1 MACGLGAAVL
11 ILILLKLQPED
22 TPIDLDDLKVDL
34 MLRQEQEGELKALIG
49 QQKNEEAKIEAE
61 ISTLAGE
68 TRALEEEVA
77 ATEETT
83 REKIAELDSLKE
95 RILKSPPAQKA
106 DVVQSDQGGEEE
118 YLLGLK
124 VEGRRI
130 AFLIDTSAS
139 MTDENLI
146 DIIKRKSGSDQDKMN
161 GPKWKR
167 TQRIVKWLANR
178 IPKAS
183 EAVFIGFNETAFA
196 IGPSVWFRGSDASSI
211 QHVFSSIDRVV
222 PTNATNLEAALQ
234 AAKHK
239 SDLPTNYYV
248 VTDGLPT
255 EGDSNYGSLNPF
267 AGCTSLF
274 GKSSIITGECRR
286 KLFEFTVRNYGVQA
300 GVPVNVILLPLEG
313 DPGAAPSYWSWTFA
327 TGGLL
332 ISPAENWP

>member
-11 ILILLKLQPED
+11 ILILLKLQPEES
-22 TPIDLDDLKVDL
+22 PIDLVDLKSDL
-34 MLRQEQEGELKALIG
+34 TLRQKQEDELQALIN
-49 QQKNEEAKIEAE
+49 QQKAEEEQIEPD

-68 TRALEEEVA
+68 KLALEQEVA
-77 ATEETT
+77 AAVETT
-83 REKIAELDSLKE
+83 GEKIAKINSLKE
-95 RILKSPPAQKA
+95 RILKKPPAQKA
-106 DVVQSDQGGEEE
+106 DVVQSDERGEED

-146 DIIKRKSGSDQDKMN
+146 DIIKRKSGSEQDKKN

-178 IPKAS
+178 VPKNSKAI
-183 EAVFIGFNETAFA
+183 FIGFNETAFA
-196 IGPSVWFRGSDASSI
+196 IGPSVWFAGSDASSV
-211 QHVFSSIDRVV
+211 QHVFSSIDAIV

-234 AAKHK
+234 TAKRK
-239 SDLPTNYYV
+239 SNLPTNYYV

-255 EGDSNYGSLNPF
+255 HGDSNFGSINPF
-267 AGCTSLF
+267 ASCTSLF
-274 GKSSIITGECRR
+274 GKSSIITGECRK
-286 KLFEFTVRNYGVQA
+286 KLFDYTAKNHGLQA

-313 DPGAAPSYWSWTFA
+313 DPGAAPSYWSWTYA

>member
-11 ILILLKLQPED
+11 ILIFLKLQPED
-22 TPIDLDDLKVDL
+22 TPLDLDDLKAYL
-34 MLRQEQEGELKALIG
+34 TLRQEQEGELKALID
-49 QQKNEEAKIEAE
+49 QQKSQEEQVEVD

-68 TRALEEEVA
+68 TLALEQEIA

-83 REKIAELDSLKE
+83 REKVTQLDSLKE
-95 RILKSPPAQKA
+95 SILKKPLAQKA
-106 DVVQSDQGGEEE
+106 DVVQSDKGGEEE
-118 YLLGLK
+118 YLLGLR

-146 DIIKRKSGSDQDKMN
+146 DIIKRKSGSDQEKIN

-178 IPKAS
+178 IPKNSKAI
-183 EAVFIGFNETAFA
+183 FIGFNETAFA
-196 IGPSVWFRGSDASSI
+196 IGPSVWFTGSDANSV
-211 QHVFSSIDRVV
+211 QQVFSSIDAIV

-234 AAKHK
+234 AAKQK

-255 EGDSNYGSLNPF
+255 EGESNYGSLNPF
-267 AGCTSLF
+267 ASCTSLF

-286 KLFEFTVRNYGVQA
+286 KLFEYTVRNYGVQA

-313 DPGAAPSYWSWTFA
+313 DPGAAPSYWSWTYA